1 MKTFK
6 IGDREIFFSNSWE
19 DMTVRQWIEFYKL
32 NERKNKES
40 MVEDYYLLSILEIL
54 CSVFPGELDDMSLNQ
69 YQDYLKELEFMLEN
83 PKLKEVG
90 PVLVGEKL
98 YSFKENLSELTTGEY
113 ITIKTL
119 QGRYENNLDGLPFI
133 LSVIFRPATEVKDEE
148 TGEISYV
155 QEKFDTKN
163 LDWRADIIYN
173 NVKAL
178 DVMKGIN
185 FFFSGKNAL

>member
-6 IGDREIFFSNSWE
+6 IGDREIYFSNSWE
-19 DMTVRQWIEFYKL
+19 DMTLKQWIEFYKL
-32 NERKNKES
+32 NERRNKEN
-40 MVEDYYLLSILEIL
+40 MVEDYYLLSILEVL
-54 CSVFPGELDDMSLNQ
+54 CNVFPGELDDMSLTE
-69 YQDYLKELEFMLEN
+69 YQEHLKELEFMLEN

-90 PVLVGEKL
+90 PVLVGDKL
-98 YSFKENLSELTTGEY
+98 YGFKQNLSELTTGEY

-133 LSVIFRPATEVKDEE
+133 LSVIFRPVTEVKDEE

-155 QEKFDTKN
+155 QERFDTKN

-185 FFFSGKNAL
+185 FFFNGKNDL